1 MSAIRPGG
9 SGDVDKTHLVWNR
22 RKVVPKKR
30 RDDDS
35 PADYDLEL

>member
-1 MSAIRPGG
+1 MLDPAEQE
-9 SGDVDKTHLVWNR
+9 T